1 MLVSLVRL
9 LRRHAPTALLIA
21 IACAAVPV
29 AEARPRDSDGDGLK
43 NRFERKR
50 SHTNPRRADTDR
62 DRLRDGAEL
71 RRFRTNPRKAD
82 TDGDG
87 MKDGREVRKGRNPR
101 RGPRKRRKRASGPPL
116 WSCDVNAGSA
126 SELRSAV
133 GRNPGKTVC
142 VSGSVGDVSLAGVRP
157 SSPVTVAPAAGGGD
171 LGDLNLTSAANI
183 QVLALR
189 MRSALIAGS
198 SSTPAQNLVLRA
210 CRAGGSGPSDRAD
223 VFALIDVRSH
233 TDGLTVDGCDLG
245 WTTSVGADNDTGFGF
260 RLSVG
265 SGEGGEIRNI
275 TLRGNRLHHLA
286 CDALQMA
293 GVAQLNFDRNEIA
306 YVASDG
312 TDLHADSIQILSLAG
327 DPEQIR
333 FTNNYIHHTGFL
345 EPGRIPPGGAAGQ
358 WLWHDYDPT
367 GALVENNLIV
377 DNRNYAPYWT
387 GVPSNVTLRRNTI
400 VRNGLAFG
408 SNSPDMQWESPGGPN
423 RVAEQNIIG
432 AMGGG
437 QGVAFSG
444 NVFIDQNGRGPSD
457 IRRSVAFDANG
468 NPKNLPKSHANAG
481 FRKPRGVPW

>member
-1 MLVSLVRL
+1 MHLSLVRL
-9 LRRHAPTALLIA
+9 LRRQALTAVLITM
-21 IACAAVPV
+21 ACAAVPA
-29 AEARPRDSDGDGLK
+29 AEARPRDRDGDGLK

-62 DRLRDGAEL
+62 DRLRDGAEV
-71 RRFRTNPRKAD
+71 RRFKTNPRKAD

-101 RGPRKRRKRASGPPL
+101 RRPRRKRASGPPL
-116 WSCDVNAGSA
+116 WTCNVNVSSA
-126 SELRSAV
+126 SALRSEV
-133 GRNPGKTVC
+133 QRNPGKTVC
-142 VSGSVGDVSLAGVRP
+142 VQGAVGDVSLAGVRP
-157 SSPVTVAPAAGGGD
+157 SSKVTVAPAAEGGE
-171 LGDLNLTSAANI
+171 LGDLDLTSAANI
-183 QVLALR
+183 EVLALR
-189 MRSALIAGS
+189 MKSALIAGS
-198 SSTPAQNLVLRA
+198 SSTPAHDLSLRA
-210 CRAGGSGPSDRAD
+210 CQAGGSGPSDRAD
-223 VFALIDVRSH
+223 VFALVDVRSH
-233 TDGLTVDGCDLG
+233 TDGLTVEGCDLG

-265 SGEGGEIRNI
+265 SGEGGEIRNV

-286 CDALQMA
+286 CDAVQMA

-312 TDLHADSIQILSLAG
+312 ADLHADSIQILSVAG
-327 DPEQIR
+327 DPGQIR

-345 EPGRIPPGGAAGQ
+345 EPGRISPGGAAGQ

-377 DNRNYAPYWT
+377 DNRNYAPYWY
-387 GVPSNVTLRRNTI
+387 GVTSNVTLRRNTI

-408 SNSPDMQWESPGGPN
+408 SNSPDMIWEGSGGSS

-437 QGVAFSG
+437 QGVSFSG
-444 NVFIDQNGRGPSD
+444 NVFIDQNGRGPTD
-457 IRRSVAFDANG
+457 IRRSVSFDANG

-481 FRKPRGVPW
+481 FRKPGGVPW